1 MKHLWLIL
9 ALLPAPAFAEGDVDQ
24 RLDLLHRGSKL
35 LMQRLMAEIEPNLQA
50 LAEEMGPA
58 LRDLQGMVGDMTQY
72 HAPEILPNGD
82 IIVRRKVPLMP
93 VVPQRDIAL

>member
-9 ALLPAPAFAEGDVDQ
+9 ALLPARAFAEGDVDQ
-24 RLDLLHRGSKL
+24 RLDLLQLGSKL

>member
-9 ALLPAPAFAEGDVDQ
+9 ALLPAPASAEGDVDQ
-24 RLDLLHRGSKL
+24 GLDLLQQGSKL
-35 LMQRLMAEIEPNLQA
+35 LMQGLMAEIEPDLKA

-58 LRDLQGMVGDMTQY
+58 MLQLQGMIGDLTQY

-82 IIVRRKVPLMP
+82 IILRRKVPLVP
-93 VVPQRDIAL
+93 VLPERDIEL